1 MTMRILAQNER
12 EALERR
18 GCRFLPGTEVFV
30 ADDVEFRPERITN
43 VTFEGVVSLGPDVTL
58 DNVGLLSMGREPDCA
73 YGDAV
78 NVLDETGSLSV
89 PLYPDLTAVH
99 ARAFVSLRGSLP
111 SGLWNSDVCRKMG
124 GGSYGSTVGGGAV
137 VRNCGELRDVAVGE
151 GAVVEGVCSLRNGV
165 VGAGS
170 RIGEGVIASWF
181 MTGKGAEI
189 TGGCIVEHS
198 FVGEGCVLSGGFTSR
213 HSLIFDNSRLDGGES
228 EALLAG
234 AHTVSMHKST
244 LLIGVMTSFFNAGSG
259 TNFSNHRYKTGP
271 KHFGVLARGVKM
283 GSDSYIMWPAR
294 VGAYSVVMGRHY
306 KPFDSVSL
314 PYSYITVS
322 ADGGSAIIP
331 GAALKSVGFMRD
343 IAKWPQRD
351 RRIDKSGALSYD
363 EFPASAVS
371 EAMTGLELLRSGR
384 NFRALQLS
392 DHHRR
397 SGIEVYTTLIDH
409 AMSGA
414 MMDCVADVKPDFKP
428 VDFGG
433 LECSVA
439 DIEQA
444 LVTAS
449 EAPVEKFMAEFAMAL
464 EKNAAEGGG
473 LMALAQRWE
482 RGVGNLSRDE
492 LAAIHEATGEKLR
505 SWWRHDSESEEPF
518 LRQSLGFINL

>member
-1 MTMRILAQNER
+1 MRILSPNER
-12 EALERR
+12 EVLRRR
-18 GCRFLPGTEVFV
+18 GCRFMPGAEVFLTDG
-30 ADDVEFRPERITN
+30 AEFRPDRITN
-43 VTFEGVVSLGPDVTL
+43 VTFEGVVSLGCDVTL
-58 DNVGLLSMGREPDCA
+58 DNVGLLSMSRNPDCA

-99 ARAFVSLRGSLP
+99 ARAFVSLRDSLP
-111 SGLWNSDVCRKMG
+111 SGLWTSDVCRKIG
-124 GGSYGSTVGGGAV
+124 GGSYGLTIGGGAV

-165 VGAGS
+165 VGAES

-271 KHFGVLARGVKM
+271 RHFGVLARGVKM

-314 PYSYITVS
+314 PYSYITA
-322 ADGGSAIIP
+322 ADSGSAIIP

-363 EFPASAVS
+363 EFPASVVS
-371 EAMTGLELLRSGR
+371 AAMTGLELLKSGR

-414 MMDCVADVKPDFKP
+414 MMDCAADFKPDFRP

-433 LECSVA
+433 LECAVE
-439 DIEQA
+439 DVEQA
-444 LVTAS
+444 LATAS
-449 EAPVEKFMAEFAMAL
+449 EVPAEKFMVEFAMAL
-464 EKNAAEGGG
+464 EKKAAVGGG
-473 LMALAQRWE
+473 LAALSPRWE
-482 RGVGNLSRDE
+482 RGAGNLSRDE
-492 LAAIHEATGEKLR
+492 LAAIHDATGEKLS
-505 SWWRHDSESEEPF
+505 SWWRHDAESEEPF
-518 LRQSLGFINL
+518 LHQSLGFISL